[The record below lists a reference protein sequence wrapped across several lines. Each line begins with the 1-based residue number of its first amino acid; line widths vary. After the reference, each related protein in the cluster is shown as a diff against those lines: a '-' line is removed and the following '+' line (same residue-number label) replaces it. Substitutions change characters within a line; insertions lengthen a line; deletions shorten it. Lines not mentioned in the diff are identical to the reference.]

1 MATHLLGYFMNF
13 KSVTMELKDSR
24 AFSVNQAT
32 GRDARFK
39 STAYKQWYTILK
51 QQIIA
56 HPEYA
61 NLLILAEDFL
71 ADETQAI
78 ELDYHVQYPA
88 DFFKNSKGLVSSK
101 TYDVSNTEKL
111 FIDMLVGDIMGIN
124 DKYVHKLVSSKGP
137 GDAYALKFTIRL
149 VN

>member
-1 MATHLLGYFMNF
+1 MSF
-13 KSVTMELKDSR
+13 KSVTMILPNSR
-24 AFSVNQAT
+24 AFSINQAT

-39 STAYKQWYTILK
+39 SSSYKEWYTILK

-88 DFFKNSKGLVSSK
+88 DFFKNSKGLISSR
-101 TYDVSNTEKL
+101 TFDVSNTEKL
-111 FIDMLVGDIMGIN
+111 FVDMLLGDIMGIN

-137 GDAYALKFTIRL
+137 GDSYALKFTIRL
-149 VN
+149 V

>member
-1 MATHLLGYFMNF
+1 MSS
-13 KSVTMELKDSR
+13 KSVTMFLPNSK

-32 GRDARFK
+32 GRDSRFK
-39 STAYKQWYTILK
+39 SASYKEWYTILK
-51 QQIIA
+51 QQIIQ

-88 DFFKNSKGLVSSK
+88 DFFKNSKGLVSSR
-101 TYDVSNTEKL
+101 TFDVSNTEKL
-111 FIDMLVGDIMGIN
+111 FMDMLLGDIMGCN

-137 GDAYALKFTIRL
+137 GDSYALRFTVRL
-149 VN
+149 LSGAQ